1 MNLSARTIPM
11 KKICLLLAITFA
23 PAAGAAYKCVD
34 EKGRT
39 HIGDTP
45 PAGCANVLMYEVTR
59 SGKILRT
66 IEPTMT
72 DEQVRAKAEEA
83 VRRKEADRAAAEQKR
98 KDTALLA
105 TYSSEAEF
113 DVVREHTVAP
123 INGRIRSA
131 QERIK
136 EVEKRTRKVEEEL
149 EFYKA
154 GKGKS
159 KRGGEPPPMM
169 VSELERLVKE
179 KQTLEK
185 NIADYE
191 KEIGELSARF
201 EVDKQRW
208 LALKT
213 RGTNPAA
220 SSSTVSAPARR

>member
-1 MNLSARTIPM
+1 M
-11 KKICLLLAITFA
+11 KRLCLLLAIAFA

-45 PAGCANVLMYEVTR
+45 PAACANVLMHEVTR

-72 DEQVRAKAEEA
+72 DEQIRAKAEEA
-83 VRRKEADRAAAEQKR
+83 QRRKEADRAAAEQKR

-113 DVVREHTVAP
+113 DVVRDHTIAP

-131 QERIK
+131 QDRIK

-159 KRGGEPPPMM
+159 KRGNEAPPMM

-191 KEIGELSARF
+191 KEIGELRARF
-201 EVDKQRW
+201 DVDKQRW
-208 LALKT
+208 LAIKT
-213 RGTNPAA
+213 RGANAAAPAA
-220 SSSTVSAPARR
+220 AVPTSAPARR